1 MAKSESIRVFSPY
14 GKEFTIRD
22 VEYHGHPLKCE
33 FDKILATEHIVSL
46 QVSIEESGK
55 KIFKST
61 IGISTDLD
69 GVPQTVKV
77 EVYGLRASIES

>member
-1 MAKSESIRVFSPY
+1 MLSSSPCLQSVRISLDTGLSISNW
-14 GKEFTIRD
+14 GKT
-22 VEYHGHPLKCE
+22 
-33 FDKILATEHIVSL
+33 VSL

-55 KIFKST
+55 KIIKST

-77 EVYGLRASIES
+77 EVYGLRASLES